1 VAIWLLFLEP
11 IGRPRAD
18 LPLPAAGADRQLVV
32 ALEPD
37 SVRVGEPFILGI
49 TMRNETPGEV
59 QFPPLLTLPDELEQT
74 GGAEVRASED
84 QHEWRAYYPL
94 VAWRA
99 EQTEIPEF
107 SIGTLV
113 PGADA
118 PREVLVRPPV
128 VEVLSVL
135 PDSTEEELELR
146 EARPLLR
153 IRGPHWAWLLLGLLA
168 LAPLWYW
175 WSRRTS
181 LAAMGPPLSPG
192 EHALHALAE
201 LRARTK
207 RGELDGAELF
217 DGVEGTL
224 RGYVQT
230 TRAWRPGQAL
240 EDLAKGDSGLA
251 GALARSALARFARLK
266 TSLES
271 SLAAIDSAIKFVRRD
286 SEPEPPTGGSDAAG
300 SAAET
305 ISGSETASGS
315 DAERKPTRHLGE
327 EDDASGGS
335 AS

>member
-1 VAIWLLFLEP
+1 VLAIWLLFLEP

-18 LPLPAAGADRQLVV
+18 SPFPGAGVDRQLVV
-32 ALEPD
+32 VLEPD
-37 SVRVGEPFILGI
+37 SVHVGEPFVLGI

-59 QFPPLLTLPDELEQT
+59 RFPPLLTLSDELEQT
-74 GGAEVRASED
+74 GGAEIRASED
-84 QHEWRAYYPL
+84 QLEWRAYYPL

-99 EQTEIPEF
+99 EQIEIPEF

-113 PGADA
+113 AGADA
-118 PREVLVRPPV
+118 PREVVVRPPA

-175 WSRRTS
+175 WSRRAS

-192 EHALHALAE
+192 ERALQTLIE
-201 LRARTK
+201 LRVRSK
-207 RGELDGAELF
+207 RGELNGAELF
-217 DGVEGTL
+217 DGIEGTL
-224 RGYVQT
+224 RGYVQA
-230 TRAWRPGQAL
+230 TRAWRPSQAL
-240 EDLAKGDSGLA
+240 EDLGRGDSGLA
-251 GALARSALARFARLK
+251 GALARSALARFARLR

-271 SLAAIDSAIKFVRRD
+271 SLAAIDSAIGFVRRD
-286 SEPEPPTGGSDAAG
+286 SEPEAVPEGAEAVPEGAEAVPEGAEAAD
-300 SAAET
+300 
-305 ISGSETASGS
+305 SG
-315 DAERKPTRHLGE
+315 H
-327 EDDASGGS
+327 DASGGD